1 VICDEAANHRRI
13 RQSPNE
19 GSDVSGWSRLTE
31 ELDHWRSL
39 DAPATFWWRD
49 DDAVEPTPRLDLLL
63 RHAES
68 VPLSMAVIPA
78 LATRA
83 LAECLRDHPLVAVLQ
98 HGWRHANHA
107 TGGNSEYPAC
117 RPVEEVSREFAEGLA
132 LLVNLFGRQAVPV
145 FAPPWHGFD
154 ECFLPMLRQNGFV
167 AISRK
172 GPRAARFAAEGV
184 LQANAHL
191 APIKWSDPPSF
202 EDDDLYLDQI
212 IEHLRGRRLGR
223 YDATE
228 ATGLLTHHLVQN
240 DKSYEFIAR
249 FVAIVS
255 EHPAAVWRDAKS
267 IFALDAAP
275 N

>member
-1 VICDEAANHRRI
+1 MIRDEAANHRRI
-13 RQSPNE
+13 RRPPNE
-19 GSDVSGWSRLTE
+19 GADVSAWSRLTE
-31 ELDHWRSL
+31 ELDHWRGL
-39 DAPATFWWRD
+39 GAPATFWWRD
-49 DDAVEPTPRLDLLL
+49 DDAVKPTPRLDLLL

-107 TGGNSEYPAC
+107 PGGHNEYPAC
-117 RPVEEVSREFAEGLA
+117 RRAEEVSREFAEGLA
-132 LLVNLFGRQAVPV
+132 LLTNLFGRQAVPV

-154 ECFLPMLRQNGFV
+154 ECFLPMLRQNGFI

-172 GPRAARFAAEGV
+172 GPRAARFATEGV

-228 ATGLLTHHLVQN
+228 ATGLLTHHLMQN
-240 DKSYEFIAR
+240 DKSFEFIAQ

-255 EHPAAVWRDAKS
+255 EHPAAVWMDAKS
-267 IFALDAAP
+267 IFALDASP
-275 N
+275 D